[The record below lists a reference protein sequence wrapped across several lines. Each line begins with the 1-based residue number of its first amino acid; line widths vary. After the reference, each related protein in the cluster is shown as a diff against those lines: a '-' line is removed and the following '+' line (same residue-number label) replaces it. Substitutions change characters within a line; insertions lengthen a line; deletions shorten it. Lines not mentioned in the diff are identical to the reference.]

1 MRPAG
6 RAFGN
11 TELLLYLAEVD
22 AELAQVEGLDS
33 APGAGDLGPDL

>member
-11 TELLLYLAEVD
+11 TELLLYLAEDV
-22 AELAQVEGLDS
+22 AARAQVEGLDR
-33 APGAGDLGPDL
+33 AAGAADLGPDL